1 MGNERVESRRAIICA
16 EKLTRAFG
24 ETVALRKLDLC
35 IEPGEI
41 LGLVGPDGA
50 GKTTALRLMA
60 AVMRPT
66 SGRARVAGFDSVK
79 QAESIRSHVGYMP
92 QRFSLYPD
100 LNVLE
105 NLNFYA
111 DIFGVNG
118 GQRQAR
124 IEQLLTFANLARFTD
139 RRAGQLSGG
148 MQKKLALACTLIHR
162 PEVLLLDEPTTGV
175 DPVSRREFWDIL
187 TDLHIS
193 GTTIV
198 VSTPYMDEAERCN
211 RVGLLF
217 KGALI
222 ECGAPAAV
230 KAKVQGEVIELRPEP
245 MAALAQAALAGLP
258 GVLGVQVYGDL
269 LHLLVDDASLRQPE
283 LVSALEEAGVRVSR
297 LRVIQPRMEEA
308 FISLIGKLQETGNVE
323 SGEWGEERGVT
334 SEQ

>member
-1 MGNERVESRRAIICA
+1 MRSEEWGRGNRSIICA
-16 EKLTRAFG
+16 DRLTRTFDK
-24 ETVALRKLDLC
+24 TVALRELDLC

-60 AVMRPT
+60 AVMRPS
-66 SGRARVAGFDSVK
+66 SGHVRVAGFDSVK
-79 QAESIRSHVGYMP
+79 QAESIRAHVGYMP

-105 NLNFYA
+105 NLYFYA

-118 GQRQAR
+118 GERHKR
-124 IEQLLTFANLARFTD
+124 IEQLLAFSNLTRFTD

-148 MQKKLALACTLIHR
+148 MQKKLALACTLIHH
-162 PEVLLLDEPTTGV
+162 PDVLLLDEPTTGV

-217 KGALI
+217 KGALV
-222 ECGAPAAV
+222 ECGSPAAI
-230 KAKVQGEVIELRPEP
+230 KAKVQGQVIELRPEP
-245 MAALAQAALAGLP
+245 MAAAQEILAGRP
-258 GVLGVQVYGDL
+258 DVLEVQVYGDL
-269 LHLLVDDASLRQPE
+269 LHVLVDEAHERMPQ
-283 LVSALEEAGVRVSR
+283 VKAALEAAGVQVKR

-308 FISLIGKLQETGNVE
+308 FITLIRKRQDA
-323 SGEWGEERGVT
+323 
-334 SEQ
+334 

>member
-1 MGNERVESRRAIICA
+1 MGEQSVICA
-16 EKLTRAFG
+16 NKLSRSFKKAS
-24 ETVALRKLDLC
+24 ALCDLDLC
-35 IEPGEI
+35 IEPGE
-41 LGLVGPDGA
+41 LFGLVGPDGA

-66 SGRARVAGFDSVK
+66 AGSVRVAGYDSVK
-79 QAESIRSHVGYMP
+79 RAEAIRAHVGYMP
-92 QRFSLYPD
+92 QRFSLYAD
-100 LNVLE
+100 LDVLE

-118 GQRQAR
+118 DERRKR
-124 IEQLLTFANLARFTD
+124 IEQLLAFAHLEQFTD

-162 PEVLLLDEPTTGV
+162 PDVLLLDEPTTGV

-222 ECGAPAAV
+222 ECGTPDAI
-230 KAKVQGEVIELRPEP
+230 KAHVPGQLIELQPDPLERAQAILAKQPDVIE
-245 MAALAQAALAGLP
+245 
-258 GVLGVQVYGDL
+258 VQVYGDL
-269 LHLLVDDASLRQPE
+269 LHAFVDDAAQRMPQLAASLE
-283 LVSALEEAGVRVSR
+283 SAGVRVR
-297 LRVIQPRMEEA
+297 RIRIVPPRMEEA
-308 FISLIGKLQETGNVE
+308 FISLIHKMQEVK
-323 SGEWGEERGVT
+323 RDV
-334 SEQ
+334 

>member
-1 MGNERVESRRAIICA
+1 LTDQPIICA
-16 EKLTRAFG
+16 QQLTRAFDG
-24 ETVALRKLDLC
+24 TVALRELDLS

-41 LGLVGPDGA
+41 FGLVGPDGA

-66 SGRARVAGFDSVK
+66 SGHVRIAGFDSVR
-79 QAESIRSHVGYMP
+79 QAESIRVHVGYMP

-105 NLNFYA
+105 NINFYA

-118 GQRQAR
+118 GERQRR
-124 IEQLLTFANLARFTD
+124 IEQLLAFSNLTRFTD

-162 PEVLLLDEPTTGV
+162 PDVLLLDEPTTGV

-217 KGALI
+217 KGALV
-222 ECGAPAAV
+222 ECGAPGTI
-230 KAKVQGEVIELRPEP
+230 KARVQGELIELRPEP
-245 MAALAQAALAGLP
+245 MAAAQETLANRP
-258 GVLGVQVYGDL
+258 EVLEVQVYGDL
-269 LHLLVDDASLRQPE
+269 LHVFVDDAHRRMPE
-283 LVSALEEAGVRVSR
+283 LKAALEQAGIRVNR
-297 LRVIQPRMEEA
+297 LRIIQPRMEEA
-308 FISLIGKLQETGNVE
+308 FISLIRKQHEA
-323 SGEWGEERGVT
+323 
-334 SEQ
+334 